1 MKSFFSSVVMAA
13 LCLGSFA
20 FVSCDKNEDNKT
32 SQLSFSATKTEAQV
46 GNTATVTVKNGTQ
59 PYTVK
64 SGDEK
69 VATVKV
75 DKATI
80 TVTGVAAGKATV
92 TVTDKNSLTGTFT
105 VEVNASS
112 ALEFDKSSVTVG
124 VGKTGTVTVK
134 TGTKPF
140 TVVVTASTSLEFD
153 KTSVTVGVGKE
164 GTVTV
169 KTGTQPYTVKV
180 ADETVATATLAD
192 AAITVMGVKAGSTK
206 ITVTDKDSKTGEITV
221 KVE

>member
-20 FVSCDKNEDNKT
+20 FVSCDKNDDNKT

-64 SGDEK
+64 SSDEK
-69 VATVKV
+69 IATVKV

-105 VEVNASS
+105 VEVKAAS

-124 VGKTGTVTVK
+124 VGKT
-134 TGTKPF
+134 
-140 TVVVTASTSLEFD
+140 S
-153 KTSVTVGVGKE
+153 
-164 GTVTV
+164 TVTV

-180 ADETVATATLAD
+180 ADEAVATAAIDKST
-192 AAITVMGVKAGSTK
+192 ITVKGVKAGSTK